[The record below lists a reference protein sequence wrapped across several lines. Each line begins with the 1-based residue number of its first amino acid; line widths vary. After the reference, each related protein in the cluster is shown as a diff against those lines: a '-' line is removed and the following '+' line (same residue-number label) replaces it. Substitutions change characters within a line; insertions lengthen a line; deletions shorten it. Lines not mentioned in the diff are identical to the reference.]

1 MECGLQ
7 WKDITCWDCAGHG
20 TVTHEETVE
29 TAIPEYCP
37 DLGRIVETAGQVLIR
52 SRTGDG
58 KTVTISGAV
67 KVTVLYT
74 SEESVGLRS
83 LTQTVPFTCTAQ
95 ELLPAA
101 CQVVWVTGRLLLCEA
116 QALTAR
122 RLYLR
127 LIPELTLT
135 GWRCSVLRLCG
146 GVAEENDALR
156 LKYHRREVCLTA
168 SVAERECSVTQDAP
182 VPAGQPV
189 PEDLLCSRLYPRITG
204 CQPVG
209 TKLMVKGE
217 LFLSALYRCR
227 EQQLYTYEVS
237 LPFSQVVELPE
248 GAGQGDCTAETSLS
262 GGEVRLLRGEDTGG
276 FAVTA
281 DLRLLLTTNRTETV
295 ECLTDLYSTRCD
307 TKVETQ
313 EVTLPTASM
322 ERPARQETVEH
333 LDFGRRRPFV
343 FVTDSDCVPTPAGDD
358 GDLRAAV
365 RLRLLYLDEEETPT
379 VTERTAEVP
388 LGGGARS
395 GCGCTLAGAP
405 EVVLGGSGCDLR
417 QTVELRRYLPESET
431 LTTVTAVEV
440 VEDGQTGRRPSLVMR
455 RLAEGETLWDVA
467 KRYHTDEALIRTVNH
482 LEGETP
488 PEKMLLIPRMR

>member
-29 TAIPEYCP
+29 TVIPEYCP
-37 DLGRIVETAGQVLIR
+37 DLGRIVETVGQVQIR
-52 SRTGDG
+52 SRSGDG
-58 KTVTISGAV
+58 KNVTVSGAV

-83 LTQTVPFTCTAQ
+83 LTQTVPFTCTVQ
-95 ELLPAA
+95 EPLPVP

-127 LIPELTLT
+127 VIPELTLL
-135 GWRCSVLRLCG
+135 GWRCSVLRLCSG
-146 GVAEENDALR
+146 MAEEDDSFR
-156 LKYHRREVCLTA
+156 LQHRRRDVCLTV
-168 SVAERECSVTQDAP
+168 SVAERECGVTQEAP
-182 VPAGQPV
+182 VPEGQPV
-189 PEDLLCSRLYPRITG
+189 PEDLLCSRLYPKITV
-204 CQPVG
+204 CQAVG
-209 TKLMVKGE
+209 SKLMVKGE
-217 LFLSALYRCR
+217 LYLSALYRCR
-227 EQQLYTYEVS
+227 EQQLYTYEAS

-248 GAGQGDCTAETSLS
+248 GAGRGECSAEAVLG
-262 GGEVRLLRGEDTGG
+262 GGEVRLLRSEDTGG

-281 DLRLLLTTNRTETV
+281 DLRLLLTAKCSETV
-295 ECLTDLYSTRCD
+295 ECLTDLYSTHWD

-313 EVTLPTASM
+313 EVTLPTVAS
-322 ERPARQETVEH
+322 ERPVQQQAVEH

-343 FVTDSDCVPTPAGDD
+343 FVTDSDCVPTPTGDD
-358 GDLRAAV
+358 GGLRAAV

-379 VTERTAEVP
+379 VTERTAEVV
-388 LGGGARS
+388 LGGAARGGAY
-395 GCGCTLAGAP
+395 CALAGAP
-405 EVVLGGSGCDLR
+405 EVITGGSGCDLR
-417 QTVELRRYLPESET
+417 QTVELRRYLPEAET
-431 LTTVTAVEV
+431 LTTVTAVERI
-440 VEDGQTGRRPSLVMR
+440 EESSPARRPSLVLR

-467 KRYHTDEALIRTVNH
+467 KSYHTDEALIRTVNR
-482 LEGETP
+482 LEGETV